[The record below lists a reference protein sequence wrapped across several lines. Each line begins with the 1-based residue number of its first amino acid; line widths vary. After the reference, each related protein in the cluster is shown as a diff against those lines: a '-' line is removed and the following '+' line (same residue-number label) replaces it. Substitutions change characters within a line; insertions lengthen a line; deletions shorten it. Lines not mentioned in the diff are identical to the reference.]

1 MVFRN
6 VRIIGFQLV
15 ALYGWISIYLYIQYY
30 FSIKTKMIIN
40 LTTKFNDETQLMV
53 MIYGHVDVDHV
64 VFAKKFEKLNN
75 FG

>member
-1 MVFRN
+1 
-6 VRIIGFQLV
+6 
-15 ALYGWISIYLYIQYY
+15 
-30 FSIKTKMIIN
+30 MIIN